1 MSYSRVEPS
10 LMSEVKLR
18 EASFDD
24 YQSISSLGAQ
34 YGLRA
39 RSPEEW
45 RHVWLNNP
53 EYRRNEGW
61 PIGWV
66 LENEN
71 REVVGSIGNVPLA
84 CEFRGQRLTT
94 ATGRSWVVDTR
105 YRSFATLLLD
115 QFFDQDKVDLFL
127 NTTVNQHAMEAYKC
141 FESPPVPRG
150 DWNRSV
156 FWITHYPG
164 FAQSALEA
172 RRSRFSP
179 LLKYPLAASLRLR
192 DALAGNHTG
201 SNGARSNRAITV
213 RLEQGFDE
221 RFDVFWDALRARNQ
235 QLLLGVRTRE
245 VLEWHFRFH
254 LQKQQAYILTVSEG
268 DKLMAYSVFYRKDKD
283 EYGLKRVR
291 LVDYQSLNDD
301 AGLMAAMLERMLHI
315 CRDEKI
321 HMLEDVGCSIDWGQA
336 KACPTSHKRVLP
348 SWLYY
353 YKANRPHLVKDL
365 SDAAC
370 WRPFLFDGDSSL

>member
-1 MSYSRVEPS
+1 MQT
-10 LMSEVKLR
+10 VKLR

-24 YQSISSLGAQ
+24 YKSIASLGAQ
-34 YGLRA
+34 YGLRP
-39 RSPEEW
+39 RSSEEW
-45 RHVWLNNP
+45 RHVWVNNP
-53 EYRRNEGW
+53 EYQRHEHW

-66 LENEN
+66 LENN
-71 REVVGSIGNVPLA
+71 DREIVGSIGNVPLA
-84 CEFRGQRLTT
+84 HEFRGQRLTT

-105 YRSFATLLLD
+105 YRSFAMLLLD
-115 QFFDQDKVDLFL
+115 EFFAQDKVDLFL

-150 DWNRSV
+150 DWNRSA

-164 FAQSALEA
+164 FAESALQA

-179 LLKYPLAASLRLR
+179 LLKYPLAASLRLK
-192 DALAGNHTG
+192 DAVAV
-201 SNGARSNRAITV
+201 NRAPSTRAIEV
-213 RLEQGFDE
+213 RVEQSFDE
-221 RFDVFWDALRARNQ
+221 RFNVFWEALRARNQ
-235 QLLLGVRTRE
+235 RLLLGVRTRE

-254 LQKQQAYILTVSEG
+254 LQRQQAYVLTVSDG
-268 DKLMAYSVFYRKDKD
+268 DKLMAYSIFYRKDKD

-291 LVDYQSLNDD
+291 LVDYQSLNHD
-301 AGLMAAMLERMLHI
+301 AASLAAMLDRMLRI
-315 CRDEKI
+315 CRKEKI
-321 HMLEDVGCSIDWGQA
+321 HMLEDVGCALEGVSAPHQRD
-336 KACPTSHKRVLP
+336 LP

-353 YKANRPHLVKDL
+353 YKANRPQLVKEL